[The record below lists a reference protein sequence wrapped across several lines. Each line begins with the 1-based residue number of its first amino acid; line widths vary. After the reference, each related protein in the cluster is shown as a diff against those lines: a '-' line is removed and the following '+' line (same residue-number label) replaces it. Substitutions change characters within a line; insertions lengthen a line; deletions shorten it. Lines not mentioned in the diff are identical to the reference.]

1 MFSSICFF
9 SREHQGGSTAA
20 HAGESS
26 SYKAGEEGRVG
37 LGGCSPATAQGSEVW
52 GHSDGQHHQAHQP
65 QLWPQ
70 RRLWAQEVSECC
82 LQSPPGLDAHVGKS
96 ALFMGQGRSW
106 VASHSDPVGSTT
118 GCLGLCQP
126 CACWAGE
133 AGSHVLVGC
142 PEQPNP
148 FSLGLAVQIA
158 DPSLGCEG
166 NRHHIQPQC
175 MEIWGN
181 SPAPPQPQSPA
192 RISPT
197 PNGAIQLFSIWSALE
212 GSLCPPDWCSHW
224 SKPTF
229 LIEAIPSPWN
239 FHHLRDV
246 SSVPRI
252 KSWAGVQEALG
263 TGKVNSWGSFQ
274 FDTCCAA
281 AQHTELPSPHF
292 GKQLPAQALQPDCS
306 CRSVMGQENFFLSR

>member
-229 LIEAIPSPWN
+229 LIEAIPSP
-239 FHHLRDV
+239 
-246 SSVPRI
+246 
-252 KSWAGVQEALG
+252 
-263 TGKVNSWGSFQ
+263 
-274 FDTCCAA
+274 
-281 AQHTELPSPHF
+281 
-292 GKQLPAQALQPDCS
+292 
-306 CRSVMGQENFFLSR
+306 